1 MFNFF
6 NKKKK
11 TEPQEENTEQERD
24 DDDDISAAITY
35 YITRD
40 GSPFVDVKLCD
51 YDESTIINLSQLL
64 KGIHSGEYFPDT
76 IDMIRDGFIEKGEPE
91 LYINVATQ
99 IGAAIIS
106 KTDEQPCIN
115 PSDVFK
121 M

>member
-1 MFNFF
+1 
-6 NKKKK
+6 
-11 TEPQEENTEQERD
+11 
-24 DDDDISAAITY
+24 
-35 YITRD
+35 
-40 GSPFVDVKLCD
+40 
-51 YDESTIINLSQLL
+51 L

-91 LYINVATQ
+91 LYITVAAK

-106 KTDEQPCIN
+106 QTDEQPCIN

>member
-11 TEPQEENTEQERD
+11 TEPQEEEIEQEQD

-40 GSPFVDVKLCD
+40 GAPFVDVKLCD
-51 YDESTIINLSQLL
+51 YDASTIINLSELL

-91 LYINVATQ
+91 LYITVAAK

-106 KTDEQPCIN
+106 QTDEQPCIN